1 MLNIAERYLEG
12 GTLKETDMT
21 VKAMKEDI
29 RVLNDSGVLT
39 TPLPLTGTKGQL
51 RSNIDTALMSWHTEE
66 TKNRSSTGFAECVNY
81 YTQTAAHRAPGTA
94 NLYGVNA
101 KIVIGHTSTWS
112 KAMAPVMEA
121 IALAEPEYADE
132 TGKIRRSVGFSH
144 AVVHATDAKKEGT
157 TEASLRMQLA
167 NLGAVTGDPD
177 IIARL
182 TDQMID
188 EDTGKT
194 RNDDGL
200 FTAQLVDRLVNEI
213 QERAPE
219 GITIGALTEGLTFDS
234 FILYDYSVAPKSV
247 DDARFPPSGMFK
259 LEWNTK
265 RVPKGEERR
274 FLVDNPP
281 AQAFLNQTFGYYQK
295 NTHRWFADV
304 CAFRAWVLSG
314 FNLLPLATPYDTVA
328 RQVKGFNGMETKYV
342 PYAKHG
348 LPRNKG
354 IAAVMLLEELDF
366 NYCRKQIAGMVGQ
379 SIFDHTVEWKAF
391 VPGSPTDVA
400 RNDERRKAKKL
411 EESWFKGGKKGRRPR
426 GPPNLVTLTPDNVK
440 DLKKLEIIKVWVD
453 LCAMQGDSASMMN
466 MLSSEERQV
475 ETGSGIMPN
484 IVRMLK
490 FVRQGKTLS
499 ADETSFIK
507 NLQTLRD
514 HSLSKPWAWVDGVRG
529 TSSGVT
535 DDTNLPAWAK
545 TNPKS
550 RHKTKGKGKLNFA
563 GKYGHNHGCLQ
574 LEMTTF
580 AGEPC
585 IGMYVE
591 DLTAEA
597 ISNREKFGHQRH
609 RSH

>member
-1 MLNIAERYLEG
+1 MQHIAERYLEG
-12 GTLKETDMT
+12 GALKETDMT
-21 VKAMKEDI
+21 VKEMKADI
-29 RVLNDSGVLT
+29 RVLNDSGVLAE
-39 TPLPLTGTKGQL
+39 PLPLTGTKGQL

-66 TKNRSSTGFAECVNY
+66 TKNRSSKGFADCVQHFVNFG
-81 YTQTAAHRAPGTA
+81 AHREPGTA

-101 KIVIGHTSTWS
+101 KITIGHSKVWS
-112 KAMAPVMEA
+112 KAIGPVMEA
-121 IALAEPEYADE
+121 IARAEPDYADD
-132 TGKIRRSVGFSH
+132 TGKINRSVSFSH

-157 TEASLRMQLA
+157 TTAGMSMA
-167 NLGAVTGDPD
+167 AAFAGIDISGDPGILNRMAD
-177 IIARL
+177 N
-182 TDQMID
+182 MID

-200 FTAQLVDRLVNEI
+200 FTAQLVDRLVDEI

-219 GITIGALTEGLTFDS
+219 GFTIGAITEGLTFDS
-234 FILYDYSVAPKSV
+234 FILYDFTVAPKSV
-247 DDARFPPSGMFK
+247 DDARLPPSGMFK

-265 RVPKGEERR
+265 RVPRGEERKY
-274 FLVDNPP
+274 LTANPP

-304 CAFRAWVLSG
+304 CEFRAWVLSG

-328 RQVKGFNGMETKYV
+328 RQVNGFKGKETKFV
-342 PYAKHG
+342 PYSKHG

-354 IAAVMLLEELDF
+354 TAAIMLLEELDF
-366 NYCRKQIAGMVGQ
+366 NYCRKQIAGIVGQ
-379 SIFDHTVEWKAF
+379 SPFDHKVEWKAF
-391 VPGSPTDVA
+391 IPESPTDVA
-400 RNDERRKAKKL
+400 RSTERRKAKKL
-411 EESWFKGGKKGRRPR
+411 EREWFKGGKKGRRPR
-426 GPPNLVTLTPDNVK
+426 GPSALVTLTPDNVR

-466 MLSSEERQV
+466 MIASEERQV
-475 ETGSGIMPN
+475 EAGSGIMPN
-484 IVRMLK
+484 IVRMLQFQK
-490 FVRQGKTLS
+490 QGRTLS
-499 ADETSFIK
+499 ADETSFIE
-507 NLQTLRD
+507 NLQTLRE
-514 HSLSKPWAWVDGVRG
+514 HSLSKPWAWVYGVRG

-545 TNPKS
+545 TNSKS
-550 RHKTKGKGKLNFA
+550 RKTKGNGKLNFA

-609 RSH
+609 RSQ

>member
-1 MLNIAERYLEG
+1 MLDIAQRYLEG

-51 RSNIDTALMSWHTEE
+51 RSNINEALMSWHTEE

-101 KIVIGHTSTWS
+101 KIIIGHTSTWS
-112 KAMAPVMEA
+112 KAIAPVMEA
-121 IALAEPEYADE
+121 IAQAKPEYADE
-132 TGKIRRSVGFSH
+132 TGKISRSVGFSH
-144 AVVHATDAKKEGT
+144 AVVQATDAKKEGT
-157 TEASLRMQLA
+157 TEAGLTMHAAWHGVDIS
-167 NLGAVTGDPD
+167 GDTE
-177 IIARL
+177 IINRVA
-182 TDQMID
+182 DMFD
-188 EDTGKT
+188 EDAGKT

-200 FTAQLVDRLVNEI
+200 FTAQIVDRLVKEI

-219 GITIGALTEGLTFDS
+219 GYTIGAITEGLTFDS

-265 RVPKGEERR
+265 RVPRGEERR
-274 FLVDNPP
+274 YLADNPP

-304 CAFRAWVLSG
+304 CAFRIWVLSG

-328 RQVKGFNGMETKYV
+328 RQVKGFKGKETKYV
-342 PYAKHG
+342 PYSQHG
-348 LPRNKG
+348 ITRNKG
-354 IAAVMLLEELDF
+354 IAAVMMLEELDF
-366 NYCRKQIAGMVGQ
+366 NFCRKQIASMVGQ
-379 SIFDHTVEWKAF
+379 SIFDHTVEWHSF
-391 VPGSPTDVA
+391 IPGSPTDIA
-400 RNDERRKAKKL
+400 RNADRNRAKKL
-411 EESWFKGGKKGRRPR
+411 EESWFKGGKKGKRPR
-426 GPPNLVTLTPDNVK
+426 GPPNLVPLTPDNVK

-466 MLSSEERQV
+466 MIASEERQV
-475 ETGSGIMPN
+475 EAGSGIMPN

-490 FVRQGKTLS
+490 FVRQGRTLS
-499 ADETSFIK
+499 ADETSFIE
-507 NLQTLRD
+507 NLQTLRE

-535 DDTNLPAWAK
+535 DDTNLPAWAR
-545 TNPKS
+545 TNS
-550 RHKTKGKGKLNFA
+550 NRRKTKGKGKLNFA

-591 DLTAEA
+591 DLTPEA
-597 ISNREKFGHQRH
+597 ISNREKFGHKKH
-609 RSH
+609 RTH